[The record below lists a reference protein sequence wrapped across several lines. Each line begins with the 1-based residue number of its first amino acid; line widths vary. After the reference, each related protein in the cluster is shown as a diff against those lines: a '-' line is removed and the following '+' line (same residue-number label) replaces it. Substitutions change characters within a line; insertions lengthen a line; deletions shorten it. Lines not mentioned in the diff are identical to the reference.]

1 MGPTQWGDAQEDS
14 VEFPN
19 LPWPVK
25 GACQAFNAK
34 TIQEVKHVV
43 D

>member
-1 MGPTQWGDAQEDS
+1 MESTHRGDAQEDS
-14 VEFPN
+14 VGFPN

-34 TIQEVKHVV
+34 TSQEVKHVMG
-43 D
+43 